1 MNGKEDVVLE
11 LFHHKKIKI
20 LSFVAS
26 HMELEI
32 MLSEISQ
39 AQKDKY
45 QMISFICGVFLK
57 R

>member
-1 MNGKEDVVLE
+1 VVLE

>member
-1 MNGKEDVVLE
+1 
-11 LFHHKKIKI
+11 
-20 LSFVAS
+20 
-26 HMELEI
+26 LEI

-57 R
+57 RWFHRNESKIEDTRSRGEQRGEVTGKG